1 MSKNDLE
8 MGFEALR
15 NGEFILVYDDDD
27 REGEVDMIIASEFVT
42 PKSPSILPSITKY
55 ALMEIARKYLHST
68 VMLLIYHL

>member
-27 REGEVDMIIASEFVT
+27 REGEVDKWI
-42 PKSPSILPSITKY
+42 KDGKLITDY
-55 ALMEIARKYLHST
+55 S
-68 VMLLIYHL
+68 

>member
-27 REGEVDMIIASEFVT
+27 REGEVDMIIAS
-42 PKSPSILPSITKY
+42 
-55 ALMEIARKYLHST
+55 
-68 VMLLIYHL
+68 